1 MSEFIK
7 SLLELNWVSMLA
19 QTLSTAVPIVLAAL
33 GGIMAERSGVINI
46 ALEGIMLFAAYVAFA
61 IGLLADSTLIGLI
74 AGVAFGGLLALFH
87 GVLSIKYKV
96 NQTISGTVMNI
107 FAAGI
112 TGYLFR
118 QFPTDKSVS
127 TFTQW
132 NVPVLSQIP
141 VIGEVFFQQQPI
153 TYITLLLIV
162 IVHFVLFRTSWG
174 LRTRAIGEHPRAADT
189 VGVNVNR
196 MRYINVII
204 SGLLAG
210 LGGAWLIAE
219 GVGSFTPNMTTGRG
233 FMGLAAMIF
242 GSWTP
247 LGAFLASLLFTIPAA
262 IQVKLQLIGVPIP
275 YQFLGM
281 APYIL
286 TIIALASA
294 VRRVSPPSALGKPY
308 STGSH

>member
-189 VGVNVNR
+189 VGINVNR